1 MDHGALAEPTARI
14 DPVTTSEIKVKIL
27 GNLLSLLLQTPYPQT
42 VNYHQIFQN
51 SETQPTAGERTLGH
65 SRAFD
70 EFLRSL
76 IRNQQNICWIITLPP
91 ELGHP

>member
-51 SETQPTAGERTLGH
+51 SETQPIAGER
-65 SRAFD
+65 SFASFR
-70 EFLRSL
+70 
-76 IRNQQNICWIITLPP
+76 
-91 ELGHP
+91 

>member
-27 GNLLSLLLQTPYPQT
+27 GKSSLANPVPQT

-51 SETQPTAGERTLGH
+51 SETQPIAGER
-65 SRAFD
+65 SFASFR
-70 EFLRSL
+70 
-76 IRNQQNICWIITLPP
+76 
-91 ELGHP
+91 